1 MDSVSHHSLSQTGAS
16 TYEVL
21 FEDRCPGPAPKV
33 TVIVSLFNYER
44 YIVDCLESVLLQS
57 LGDLDLLVADD
68 CSRDSS
74 AEICL
79 DWMGMH
85 SQRFRRCL
93 LVRNTV
99 NRQLAATRNLLF
111 GLARTEYV
119 FVLDADNM
127 IYPRCLQ
134 ALASALDHCDAAF
147 SYCYLQKYGIECGLT
162 SWEAWDPQA
171 LMNGNYIDAMSLVR
185 RNAWQQVGGYA
196 SDMPAMGWEDFDFW
210 LKIARTG
217 GWGILV
223 PEVLA
228 KYRVHLNS
236 MLRTE
241 TNRRES
247 AIWEYMERKHPGIRR
262 AEQSYE
268 DRCLEND
275 EITLHCDRV
284 RYVEDSPDGA
294 HLEVWGWAV
303 SRFSISRIEVL
314 LDQQSAGTVRYGDY
328 RPELGARVKGYPNG
342 IRCGLSLNE
351 RIEPLDPGM
360 HTVTVRATSTSG
372 KQIQVHTTMEV
383 ARRSALQALA
393 DDHAREWHSSYP

>member
-1 MDSVSHHSLSQTGAS
+1 MDCVSHNDPSQARDS

-21 FEDRCPGPAPKV
+21 FEDGSPEPPPKV
-33 TVIVSLFNYER
+33 TVIITLFNYER
-44 YIVDCLESVLLQS
+44 YIVDCLESVHLQS
-57 LGDLDLLVADD
+57 LGELDLLVADD
-68 CSRDSS
+68 CSRDGS
-74 AEICL
+74 AETCV
-79 DWMGMH
+79 DWMRMH

-147 SYCYLQKYGIECGLT
+147 SYCYLEQYGVERGLI
-162 SWEAWDPQA
+162 SWESWNPQA

-185 RNAWQQVGGYA
+185 RNAWQHVGGYA
-196 SDMPAMGWEDFDFW
+196 NDMPAMGWEDFDFW
-210 LKIARTG
+210 LKISRAG

-228 KYRVHLNS
+228 RYRAHLNS

-241 TNRRES
+241 TYRRES
-247 AIWEYMERKHPGIRR
+247 EIFDYMERKYPGIRR
-262 AEQSYE
+262 AEQYE
-268 DRCLEND
+268 DRCLQND
-275 EITLHCDRV
+275 EIALHCDRV
-284 RYVEDSPDGA
+284 RYVDDSPDGA

-303 SRFSISRIEVL
+303 SRFAISRIEVL

-328 RPELGARVKGYPNG
+328 RPDLGARVKGYPNG
-342 IRCGLSLNE
+342 SRCGLSHNE
-351 RIEPLDPGM
+351 RIERLDPGM

-372 KQIQVHTTMEV
+372 KQIEVHTTIEV
-383 ARRSALQALA
+383 ARRSELQALA
-393 DDHAREWHSSYP
+393 GDYAREWHSSYP